1 MSANLISLI
10 GGGIT
15 AAATLAVGISTSGI
29 LAANPTDIDAGQVS
43 GETVYVEQPIIEV
56 AGVPTPTVPGS
67 VDPIVIAILPA
78 PEEADPVAP
87 DPSMSPV
94 EESYDDEY
102 LEDESE
108 YGEDEHEGDDDGEEG
123 DEDEE
128 HDGHEEGEDGEHDGH
143 EEGEDD

>member
-56 AGVPTPTVPGS
+56 AGVPTPTVPAS

-108 YGEDEHEGDDDGEEG
+108 HGEDEYEG

-128 HDGHEEGEDGEHDGH
+128 HDGHEEGEDD
-143 EEGEDD
+143 

>member
-108 YGEDEHEGDDDGEEG
+108 YGEDEYES

-128 HDGHEEGEDGEHDGH
+128 HDGHEEGEDGEDEGH

>member
-15 AAATLAVGISTSGI
+15 AAATLAIGISTSGI
-29 LAANPTDIDAGQVS
+29 LAANPAEVDAGQVP

-56 AGVPTPTVPGS
+56 AGVPTPTVPAS

-78 PEEADPVAP
+78 PEVADPVAP

-108 YGEDEHEGDDDGEEG
+108 YGEDEYES

-128 HDGHEEGEDGEHDGH
+128 HDGHEEGEDGEDEGH